1 MESLGSKRK
10 DGFVENSNKDVR
22 NVRNPSSKSTSFS
35 SQQTTQLVSSNL
47 QKVSDPLPNPNPT
60 CFPSSTKT
68 KPILRNRQLQLF
80 PSEELDKKEEVGAV
94 GGKSKLKPKAKPTSH
109 NYNQLHQPPKQT
121 NLSTTTFIAEFEE
134 DFTAG
139 IAHDLPSELFD
150 VEGNLLYGNIDTLR
164 FGLEEEEFSS
174 DDENGFELNF
184 RNQQKSLK
192 GRKQTPSSQR
202 RSSTHHNHHQLKR
215 QKEWRHHPQS
225 FNPEDRKQEHVFP
238 SNKLASILS
247 SCDQISS
254 SQMRDEN
261 ILQNRTRQNSNLS
274 EGRDNLFRESVGIG
288 VEAKQK
294 VVNGSRSSSTL
305 RKHSSED
312 VYHPLINHGRRN
324 FRPKR
329 QFSSRSRSSNSTGT
343 NATSNSG
350 NFSPPSDQYRSPFA
364 PFDRHH
370 SSGGGSSSTGS
381 STITQHY
388 YPEGGWGYV
397 VLATCTICHVLTC
410 GFQLSFGILW
420 HAILDKFGSELHL
433 ISCWLGAVSLG
444 ISLLFSPVWV
454 SICKKKSTRLSAVFG
469 GLVASLGCLFTS
481 FASQFHQTF
490 ISYGAFL
497 GIGVGLTRDA
507 SSLMVGQYFKR
518 KRELVEIIV
527 VSGSGLGII
536 IMSISIHSAIGSL
549 GWRLGLQ
556 AVTVSLILT
565 FFLGT
570 CYRSASLY
578 HPQRRAILHLKNQ
591 KRKVKEKGKRE
602 DRPPFIDC
610 SCLRSKTLRII
621 LMSSACTA
629 FGIFTPLLSL
639 AVQCSNKGFE
649 DCSILLLHIY
659 IGTSWVIGCLTL
671 GLIVIQKSQDCRVS
685 KQYLCQVA
693 SVICGISILA
703 LTAVKGTNGMVVFSW
718 VYGASLGGYCYSLK
732 VYTYERA
739 RARHF
744 PRAWSFLQSSQAI
757 PLFVGVPLTNYANE
771 TVGWKSGYYMSAIA
785 VFLGTACLFL
795 TDVRRRK
802 LIRRKSQNSSMKT
815 CETTDGGASSPKS
828 KRLSFA
834 FPAEQMAHQQQSK
847 HDSDDED
854 EPGGPID
861 PSVMIKELTCISEE
875 GLADVDFQ
883 DIYFDEWAEYLG
895 ECITSCNKVENCL
908 VSEYDPDLAMIVE
921 RRARRWSTA
930 TRQGIAAQHQHQQS
944 SHGNSL
950 FNTGTTGRLALP
962 GIGTVLEV
970 PLLVAKRLHPH
981 LGLRSHH
988 HQHQQQQ
995 QQQQQNQ
1002 VHHQQQQGE
1011 CSCGANTNSHNGC
1024 NYSRGGNC
1032 GGGASTSRNS
1042 DGANAANTT
1051 RVYQHGKGRGN
1062 QPVSH
1067 FPAIDEDSV

>member
-1 MESLGSKRK
+1 MESLKLQSKQ
-10 DGFVENSNKDVR
+10 GFVENPNKDNAR
-22 NVRNPSSKSTSFS
+22 NSPSTASSVSKLQHVSTQRTLTDSTLSSF
-35 SQQTTQLVSSNL
+35 
-47 QKVSDPLPNPNPT
+47 
-60 CFPSSTKT
+60 T
-68 KPILRNRQLQLF
+68 KPILRNRKLEVF
-80 PSEELDKKEEVGAV
+80 AEESEEDAEKIGNDERLRGLE
-94 GGKSKLKPKAKPTSH
+94 
-109 NYNQLHQPPKQT
+109 NQANCANQQ
-121 NLSTTTFIAEFEE
+121 NNVSTTTFIAEFDEK
-134 DFTAG
+134 FTAG
-139 IAHDLPSELFD
+139 LIPNDLPSDLFD
-150 VEGNLLYGNIDTLR
+150 IEGNLIYGNVDTMR

-174 DDENGFELNF
+174 ADENEQSKNYYDLNF
-184 RNQQKSLK
+184 RNQRKSLK
-192 GRKQTPSSQR
+192 QEQRKDGFSGRKGKTSQR
-202 RSSTHHNHHQLKR
+202 SKQQGTNHQAKR
-215 QKEWRHHPQS
+215 QEQWRQHESFGKYQHPIS
-225 FNPEDRKQEHVFP
+225 S
-238 SNKLASILS
+238 SNKLVSIS
-247 SCDQISS
+247 SGCEQISS
-254 SQMRDEN
+254 QMMEAAKT
-261 ILQNRTRQNSNLS
+261 TRGEIIEPAASDAPYLS
-274 EGRDNLFRESVGIG
+274 ESGPVLHGRQSF
-288 VEAKQK
+288 
-294 VVNGSRSSSTL
+294 

-312 VYHPLINHGRRN
+312 VYHPLINNVGRRGR
-324 FRPKR
+324 RPKR
-329 QFSSRSRSSNSTGT
+329 QFSSRSRSSSGT
-343 NATSNSG
+343 NANSNSG

-370 SSGGGSSSTGS
+370 SSGGASSTNSS

-388 YPEGGWGYV
+388 YPEGGWGYF

-420 HAILDKFGSELHL
+420 QAILEKFGSELHL

-536 IMSISIHSAIGSL
+536 IMSISVHSAIGSL

-602 DRPPFIDC
+602 DKPPFIDC

-639 AVQCSNKGFE
+639 AVQCSSQGFE
-649 DCSILLLHIY
+649 DCSLLLLHIY

-671 GLIVIQKSQDCRVS
+671 GLIVVQKSQDCRVS
-685 KQYLCQVA
+685 KQYLCGQCDMWDLNSGSYSRQRHKWDGGIFLGLW
-693 SVICGISILA
+693 SVSRC
-703 LTAVKGTNGMVVFSW
+703 
-718 VYGASLGGYCYSLK
+718 YCYSLK

-757 PLFVGVPLTNYANE
+757 PLFIGVPLTNYANE
-771 TVGWKSGYYMSAIA
+771 TVGWKSGYYISAIA

-815 CETTDGGASSPKS
+815 CETTDGGASSPKV

-834 FPAEQMAHQQQSK
+834 FPAEPMVHLQQSK

-861 PSVMIKELTCISEE
+861 PSVMVKELTCISEE

-883 DIYFDEWAEYLG
+883 DIYFEEWAEYFG

-908 VSEYDPDLAMIVE
+908 ASEYDPDLAMIVD
-921 RRARRWSTA
+921 RRARRWSA
-930 TRQGIAAQHQHQQS
+930 VNKHGLGAQQ
-944 SHGNSL
+944 GNSL
-950 FNTGTTGRLALP
+950 FNTGATGRLALP

-970 PLLVAKRLHPH
+970 PLLVARRLQPN
-981 LGLRSHH
+981 LGVRSHQKQH
-988 HQHQQQQ
+988 HQHQQL
-995 QQQQQNQ
+995 
-1002 VHHQQQQGE
+1002 HPQQGE
-1011 CSCGANTNSHNGC
+1011 DDRVGCGANVC
-1024 NYSRGGNC
+1024 NFSRGGNC
-1032 GGGASTSRNS
+1032 GGGVAATSTSRS
-1042 DGANAANTT
+1042 SEGAYANTRESIIKGKFERMCLFLIFLLST
-1051 RVYQHGKGRGN
+1051 RIQCENGN
-1062 QPVSH
+1062 TILSKVK
-1067 FPAIDEDSV
+1067 